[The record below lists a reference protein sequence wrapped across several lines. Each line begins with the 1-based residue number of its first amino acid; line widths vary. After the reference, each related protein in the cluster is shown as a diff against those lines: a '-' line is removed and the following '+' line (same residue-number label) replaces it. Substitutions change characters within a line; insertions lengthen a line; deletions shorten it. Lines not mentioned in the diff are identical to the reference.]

1 MTDHSTMMI
10 ALLIALL
17 LQYGAVCF
25 VAGLQFAKW
34 AYTRER
40 P

>member
-1 MTDHSTMMI
+1 VNDHSTMMVS
-10 ALLIALL
+10 LL
-17 LQYGAVCF
+17 LQFGAVCF
-25 VAGLQFAKW
+25 IAGLQFAKW